1 MPAASLCAH
10 AGAHCSLAPRSLHLL
25 PRPAT
30 SVAGLEPG
38 LASRAGEDG
47 VRTASGGRERNRA
60 PIASLS
66 LGQTWENCGRS
77 SLSATVL
84 VAPSPLPPSRR
95 RGRWRD
101 AEVPL
106 LQLLLSWSFPGTRRR
121 APVLGTGYHG
131 DTLLGSLGSARWSL
145 GAFGGRGWT

>member
-10 AGAHCSLAPRSLHLL
+10 AGAPSSLAPRSLHLL

-38 LASRAGEDG
+38 PDARAGDDR
-47 VRTASGGRERNRA
+47 VRTASGGRELSRA

-77 SLSATVL
+77 LLSATV
-84 VAPSPLPPSRR
+84 
-95 RGRWRD
+95 
-101 AEVPL
+101 
-106 LQLLLSWSFPGTRRR
+106 
-121 APVLGTGYHG
+121 
-131 DTLLGSLGSARWSL
+131 
-145 GAFGGRGWT
+145 